1 MAKRM
6 LSYGSSGED
15 VKELQKALNNAGY
28 SLDVDGKFG
37 TKTQTAVKSY
47 QKSKGLSVDGIVGNN
62 TWTSLAG
69 STKSNTNDKNQ
80 AVSTGNALS
89 IKSTVEKNRPTYQKS
104 ESVISA
110 EKNLGDWEQNKPE
123 SYNSKYS
130 QEIENVLNS
139 ILNREKFTYNINAD
153 PLYNQYREQY
163 VNNGKKAMFD
173 TIANASALTGG
184 YANSYAVS
192 AGNQSYNNYLNNLN
206 EIALDLY
213 DRAYSAYQD
222 EGKIDLEK
230 LGILTELDKSGYEKY
245 SDVLNDYYKNGE
257 YLLKKVSD
265 MSESEYE
272 RFLDEVKS
280 FEDDRE
286 YNYQKYLDEI
296 DKQQFYDE
304 LNFSKDKFRQ
314 ELEFKKAEAER
325 DQKNKDRS
333 YNLSVSKSN
342 SSGGS
347 GSKNKTTSTTNTTN
361 TQATIMPKTYQQFV
375 YLTGNSGILTEREFY
390 AKPNSKKEY
399 GSYEN
404 YIKEMFYKY
413 GNTSNKE

>member
-1 MAKRM
+1 MEKRM

-28 SLDVDGKFG
+28 TLDVDGKFG

-47 QKSKGLSVDGIVGNN
+47 QKSKGLAVDGIVGNN
-62 TWTSLAG
+62 TWTSLSGGA
-69 STKSNTNDKNQ
+69 TSNIVNKNQ
-80 AVSTGNALS
+80 AISTSNAAQA
-89 IKSTVEKNRPTYQKS
+89 KQPVEKNRPVYQKS
-104 ESVISA
+104 ESVLST
-110 EKNLGDWEQNKPE
+110 EKSLSDWEQNKPE
-123 SYNSKYS
+123 AYNSKYS
-130 QEIENVLNS
+130 QEIENILNS
-139 ILNREKFTYNINAD
+139 ILNREKFSYNINAD

-163 VNNGKKAMFD
+163 VNNGKKAMLD
-173 TIANASALTGG
+173 TIANATALTGG

-192 AGNQSYNNYLNNLN
+192 AGNQAYNNHLNNLN

-213 DRAYSAYQD
+213 DRAYSVYQD
-222 EGKIDLEK
+222 EGKINLEK
-230 LGILTELDKSGYEKY
+230 LGVLNDLDKSDYSKY
-245 SDVLNDYYKNGE
+245 NDAVNNYYKNGE
-257 YLLKKVSD
+257 YLLKKLSD

-272 RFLDEVKS
+272 RFLDEMK
-280 FEDDRE
+280 FYETDRD
-286 YNYQKYLDEI
+286 YNYQKYLDELEQ
-296 DKQQFYDE
+296 QQFYDE
-304 LNFSKDKFRQ
+304 LNFSKDKFSK

-333 YNLSVSKSN
+333 YNLSVSKRN

-347 GSKNKTTSTTNTTN
+347 GSKNKTTGSTN

-390 AKPNSKKEY
+390 AKPSSKKEY

-404 YIKEMFYKY
+404 YIKQMFYKY

>member
-1 MAKRM
+1 MEKRM

-28 SLDVDGKFG
+28 TLDVDGKFG

-47 QKSKGLSVDGIVGNN
+47 QKSKGLAVDGIVGNN
-62 TWTSLAG
+62 TWASLSDGETS
-69 STKSNTNDKNQ
+69 NIVNKNQ
-80 AVSTGNALS
+80 AISTGNAAQA
-89 IKSTVEKNRPTYQKS
+89 KQPVEKNRPVYQKS
-104 ESVISA
+104 ESVLST
-110 EKNLGDWEQNKPE
+110 EKSLSEWEQNKPE
-123 SYNSKYS
+123 AYNSKYS
-130 QEIENVLNS
+130 QEIENILNS
-139 ILNREKFTYNINAD
+139 ILNREKFSYNINAD

-163 VNNGKKAMFD
+163 VNNGKKAMLD
-173 TIANASALTGG
+173 TIANATALTGG

-192 AGNQSYNNYLNNLN
+192 AGNQAYNNHLNNLN

-213 DRAYSAYQD
+213 DRAYSVYQD
-222 EGKIDLEK
+222 EGKINLEK
-230 LGILTELDKSGYEKY
+230 LGVLNDLDKSDYSKY
-245 SDVLNDYYKNGE
+245 NDALNNYYKNGE
-257 YLLKKVSD
+257 YLLKKLSD

-272 RFLDEVKS
+272 RFLDEMK
-280 FEDDRE
+280 FYETDRD
-286 YNYQKYLDEI
+286 YNYQKYLDELEQ
-296 DKQQFYDE
+296 QQFYDE
-304 LNFSKDKFRQ
+304 LNFSKDKFSK

-333 YNLSVSKSN
+333 YNLSVSKRN
-342 SSGGS
+342 SSGES
-347 GSKNKTTSTTNTTN
+347 GSKNKTTGTTN

-390 AKPNSKKEY
+390 AKPSSKKEY

-404 YIKEMFYKY
+404 YIKQMFYKY

>member
-37 TKTQTAVKSY
+37 TKTKTAVKSY

-89 IKSTVEKNRPTYQKS
+89 IKSPVEKNRPTYQKS

-110 EKNLGDWEQNKPE
+110 EKSLGDWEQNKPE

-139 ILNREKFTYNINAD
+139 ILNREKFSYNINAD

-222 EGKIDLEK
+222 EGKISLEK
-230 LGILTELDKSGYEKY
+230 LGVLNDLDKSDYAKY
-245 SDVLNDYYKNGE
+245 SDVLNDYYKNGD
-257 YLLKKVSD
+257 YLLKKLSD

-272 RFLDEVKS
+272 RFLDEMKS
-280 FEDDRE
+280 YENDRD

-296 DKQQFYDE
+296 DKQQFYEE

-347 GSKNKTTSTTNTTN
+347 GSKNKTTSTTN